1 MDAGTRVLIPDSKNA
16 QMFSLPFSSLHFVPT
31 QKIENNLVLLLNAK
45 HVKEMMLLPSEMEP
59 VYAIASSVD
68 QVRFVK
74 TANVSNPRKLSLIPL
89 TNPVWLMIQIWWSF
103 WIQMVELKSSMVVI
117 TQSEL
122 TRHSKMVQLHLA
134 HSLALKSSAKMT
146 RTPFTQ
152 ALLPKVS
159 SLQTQ
164 IRE

>member
-89 TNPVWLMIQIWWSF
+89 TNPVWLMIQIW
-103 WIQMVELKSSMVVI
+103 
-117 TQSEL
+117 
-122 TRHSKMVQLHLA
+122 
-134 HSLALKSSAKMT
+134 
-146 RTPFTQ
+146 
-152 ALLPKVS
+152 
-159 SLQTQ
+159 
-164 IRE
+164 